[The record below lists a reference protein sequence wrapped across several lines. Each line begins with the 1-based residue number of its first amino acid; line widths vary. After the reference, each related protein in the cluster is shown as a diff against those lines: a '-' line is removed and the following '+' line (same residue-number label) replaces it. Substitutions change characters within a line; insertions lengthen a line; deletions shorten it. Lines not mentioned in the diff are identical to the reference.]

1 MHIFMNVSE
10 QMIDRL
16 LDETQT
22 GDRTTTERLEKAFLH
37 ICAEAQVKVNPKTG
51 SLRER
56 WDASQQNRVDY
67 IHLVKVIEDQKFPTF
82 LDELKPDRG
91 VPTVS

>member
-16 LDETQT
+16 LEETET
-22 GDRTTTERLEKAFLH
+22 GDRTMTEQLETAFLQV
-37 ICAEAQVKVNPKTG
+37 CAEARVKVNPKTG

-56 WDASQQNRVDY
+56 WDASQRNRVDY
-67 IHLVKVIEDQKFPTF
+67 IHLIKVIEDRKFPAY
-82 LDELKPDRG
+82 LDELKPNPE
-91 VPTVS
+91 VPKVN